1 MQKFINC
8 GVLLSCQILL
18 VSTSI
23 PANAQSWSAYKQLA
37 EEQTSKGQLEQAES
51 SWRASFGLAR
61 EKGIKD
67 SRLYT
72 SALGL
77 AKVQIDEKKQTDAR
91 HLLKE
96 VCSDELAKIDLISDE
111 EIGCIKTYLELLKDT
126 QEDAEKT
133 RVEKLLAETTEKR
146 KSVASADK
154 PVSILFG
161 QAAHDEFNKQLA
173 LAKDKL
179 NKKEFTAAEQL
190 LNECINSSTAKQ
202 NSSKRH
208 LVLDE
213 QVKLYNSTKDYKK
226 AEVAA
231 KQICDI
237 SKQES
242 GDESRNYMEALQT
255 HAKLLH
261 LLGENDRAVAED
273 TRISIIASKLKAPS
287 TVQYNPPAD
296 SNAKPGGVDA
306 LQSKVDPSILG
317 GTYERSKVSLSTLM
331 AEADKGT
338 TDIKL
343 LKFLSL
349 VCIKTENY
357 EKAAQYLKQLSLLDP
372 NSAKCQI
379 LLGRVY
385 LLLQKPEEA
394 LEPAK
399 RAAFLETS
407 PESYLLLISAYSSMG
422 NMEKEMDSLRDFA
435 SRFPDHPKTPLV
447 KVQMQD
453 LAAAIKASASS
464 ELSGPSPSEQALC
477 WKKRIAMPIRVFLA
491 DNTTATQVLTN
502 PDGSGAKH
510 PKELCLEALQ
520 SWANCSGGRV
530 SFAIASDER
539 ASEITISYLR
549 EGDGLLAEH
558 NAAGLTMW
566 PGNRSR
572 ALIFLG
578 LVGKDGYAI
587 SREAFYGS
595 ALHEIGHALG
605 LDHSKRAEDVM
616 FWQKHS
622 VEPKEP
628 STNDQRR
635 IVTLYSN

>member
-1 MQKFINC
+1 
-8 GVLLSCQILL
+8 
-18 VSTSI
+18 

-37 EEQTSKGQLEQAES
+37 EEQTGKGQLEQAES
-51 SWRASFGLAR
+51 SWRASLGLAQ

-67 SRLYT
+67 SRLYI

-77 AKVQIDEKKQTDAR
+77 AKIQIDEKKQADAR
-91 HLLKE
+91 RVLRE
-96 VCSDELAKIDLISDE
+96 ICCNELATIDVISDE
-111 EIGCIKTYLELLKDT
+111 EISCLRTYLELLKETKEDT
-126 QEDAEKT
+126 EKT
-133 RVEKLLAETTEKR
+133 RIEKLLEETTQKR
-146 KSVASADK
+146 KTVASTDK
-154 PVSILFG
+154 PVSLLFG
-161 QAAHDEFNKQLA
+161 QAAHDEFNKQLV

-179 NKKEFTAAEQL
+179 SKKEFAAAEQI
-190 LNECINSSTAKQ
+190 LNECVSSSTAKQ
-202 NSSKRH
+202 NGSKLH

-226 AEVAA
+226 AELAA
-231 KQICDI
+231 KQVCDLC
-237 SKQES
+237 KKES
-242 GDESRNYMEALQT
+242 GDESRSYMEALQS
-255 HAKLLH
+255 HVKLLH
-261 LLGENDRAVAED
+261 LLGENDRANAED
-273 TRISIIASKLKAPS
+273 TKISIIANKLKAPS
-287 TVQYNPPAD
+287 PAQFNQPAA
-296 SNAKPGGVDA
+296 SSAKPGVDS

-331 AEADKGT
+331 AEADKGSS
-338 TDIKL
+338 DIKL

-407 PESYLLLISAYSSMG
+407 PDSYLLLISAYSLMG

-435 SRFPDHPKTPLV
+435 SRFPDHPKAAIV
-447 KVQMQD
+447 KTQMQD
-453 LAAAIKASASS
+453 LEAAIKASASS
-464 ELSGPSPSEQALC
+464 EYSGPSASEQALC
-477 WKKRIAMPIRVFLA
+477 WKKRIAMPIRVFLT

-520 SWANCSGGRV
+520 SWSNCSGGRV
-530 SFAIASDER
+530 SFSIASEER

-558 NAAGLTMW
+558 NAAGVTMW

-605 LDHSKRAEDVM
+605 LDHSKRAEDV
-616 FWQKHS
+616 
-622 VEPKEP
+622 
-628 STNDQRR
+628 
-635 IVTLYSN
+635 